1 MGCIT
6 KTEDAL
12 RNSLKAQPRKYAH
25 ASYARTQD
33 YSSLAARTSSFTALH
48 GAINSLYR
56 CPRSAPG
63 AAFPVAPGKRMPHR
77 CRTDEMAPQ

>member
-1 MGCIT
+1 MPEHKIT
-6 KTEDAL
+6 HRWL
-12 RNSLKAQPRKYAH
+12 R
-25 ASYARTQD
+25 
-33 YSSLAARTSSFTALH
+33 ARTSSFTALH